1 MTNRRALWAIIGI
14 SSIVRLVWAANLGS
28 YTNEAYY
35 YLYAQNLAWGYFD
48 HPPMVGFVSAL
59 GLWVTP
65 WCSPTFGLR
74 VGFIAMF
81 AASTWLMARL
91 TARSFGE
98 RAGVMAALV
107 LNLTI
112 FYGLV
117 VGTLAGPDG
126 PLLFFWLLTLE
137 RLGAA
142 LESPDQAPLWVG
154 AGFAWGAAMLSKYYA
169 VLLPAGFLLYLVLKP
184 SARRCLRM
192 SGPYLALVE
201 GLAMFSPVIGWNAEH
216 GWASFAF
223 QGSRAGGFQ
232 GFQGHLLIEAL
243 IGQFLYLT
251 PWIWAGLV
259 AVLVRLL
266 LRRHRGWSEPE
277 TFLISQAM
285 PALAIFL
292 GVATFRRIMPHWP
305 LIGFVSLMPLL
316 GKSWDE
322 QLAVNPGR
330 TRWKLRFL
338 ATFPLVIGTLFVV
351 HARTGL
357 FQNERGQLL
366 GSIWPVADP
375 TVDTI
380 RWGQIGRELNERG
393 LLDDPDTF
401 LFTDSWRFSAE
412 LAIAL
417 DRDVDI
423 ACYHRDARS
432 FQFWSRPRDWVGR
445 DGIFIQVED
454 SMAKPGHFAP
464 WFTSMEPL
472 ASFPIVRAG
481 VPVETVRLYRCVRQT
496 APFQFGY
503 AGPGPMPRPEIVHG
517 AAAGQPRMSSRR
529 AARTLQ

>member
-169 VLLPAGFLLYLVLKP
+169 VLLPP
-184 SARRCLRM
+184 
-192 SGPYLALVE
+192 
-201 GLAMFSPVIGWNAEH
+201 
-216 GWASFAF
+216 
-223 QGSRAGGFQ
+223 GSC
-232 GFQGHLLIEAL
+232 
-243 IGQFLYLT
+243 
-251 PWIWAGLV
+251 
-259 AVLVRLL
+259 
-266 LRRHRGWSEPE
+266 S
-277 TFLISQAM
+277 
-285 PALAIFL
+285 
-292 GVATFRRIMPHWP
+292 
-305 LIGFVSLMPLL
+305 
-316 GKSWDE
+316 
-322 QLAVNPGR
+322 
-330 TRWKLRFL
+330 
-338 ATFPLVIGTLFVV
+338 
-351 HARTGL
+351 
-357 FQNERGQLL
+357 
-366 GSIWPVADP
+366 
-375 TVDTI
+375 
-380 RWGQIGRELNERG
+380 
-393 LLDDPDTF
+393 
-401 LFTDSWRFSAE
+401 
-412 LAIAL
+412 
-417 DRDVDI
+417 
-423 ACYHRDARS
+423 
-432 FQFWSRPRDWVGR
+432 
-445 DGIFIQVED
+445 
-454 SMAKPGHFAP
+454 
-464 WFTSMEPL
+464 TS
-472 ASFPIVRAG
+472 S
-481 VPVETVRLYRCVRQT
+481 
-496 APFQFGY
+496 
-503 AGPGPMPRPEIVHG
+503 
-517 AAAGQPRMSSRR
+517 
-529 AARTLQ
+529 